1 MSTGKKLNEEE
12 LNNYRTSIQKRGSRV
27 GGEHIDY
34 DSLYKQIRL
43 PPMREEKDKE
53 EEQTIER
60 ENGSRPNPTISY
72 NIGGGDEGYL
82 KQPEKDKP
90 LKEDRT
96 IRLPPTTP
104 IKPASQHY
112 SRLHDTSISVNEQS
126 VQY

>member
-82 KQPEKDKP
+82 
-90 LKEDRT
+90 
-96 IRLPPTTP
+96 
-104 IKPASQHY
+104 
-112 SRLHDTSISVNEQS
+112 
-126 VQY
+126 